1 MTRKGWPI
9 QEGVSFGVVFGD
21 GLGPDGGGGGGSRGE
36 CEGEGVVGLR
46 LGLVDLRRPRR
57 MGVME
62 GMMTVLLLGGH
73 DRGVEIGEGWG
84 WRRASSLLNG
94 CVE

>member
-9 QEGVSFGVVFGD
+9 QEGVSFGVVFGV
-21 GLGPDGGGGGGSRGE
+21 GLGPGSGGGGGGRGE
-36 CEGEGVVGLR
+36 CEGDGVVGLR

-62 GMMTVLLLGGH
+62 GMRTAWLLAGH
-73 DRGVEIGEGWG
+73 GRGVEMGEG
-84 WRRASSLLNG
+84 
-94 CVE
+94 